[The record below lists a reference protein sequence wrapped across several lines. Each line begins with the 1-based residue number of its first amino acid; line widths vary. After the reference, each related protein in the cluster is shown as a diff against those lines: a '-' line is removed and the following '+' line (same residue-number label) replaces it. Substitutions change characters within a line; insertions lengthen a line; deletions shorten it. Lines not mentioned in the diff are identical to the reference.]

1 MTPQDLATE
10 AERRRVM
17 EGAFRRASERT
28 KNSPDGL
35 RQTAVDLRESA
46 MRMPDNC
53 DRTAMLRL
61 AAEYEHRAGDAE
73 RRLRS
78 APRALRGTMS
88 TTSTGEAGGSRR
100 EKAER

>member
-10 AERRRVM
+10 AERRRGM

-35 RQTAVDLRESA
+35 RQTAVELRESA
-46 MRMPDNC
+46 TRMPDNC
-53 DRTAMLRL
+53 DRAAMLRL

-78 APRALRGTMS
+78 APRALRS
-88 TTSTGEAGGSRR
+88 ASATSTGDAGGARR
-100 EKAER
+100 EKTER